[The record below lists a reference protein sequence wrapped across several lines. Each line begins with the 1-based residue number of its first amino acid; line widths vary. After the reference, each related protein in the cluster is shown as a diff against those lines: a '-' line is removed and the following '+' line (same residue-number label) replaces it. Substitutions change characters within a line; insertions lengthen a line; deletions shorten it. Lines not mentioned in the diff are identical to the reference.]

1 MKALYQLL
9 PHFSASSHPYT
20 TLTVTF
26 LFSPLHNAGF
36 LSFWNVLSA
45 VPKAASFSSRTQVS
59 PSQIY
64 IKKPAPS
71 KFVFSSDCLFS
82 LHSEVEVPYKESS
95 PLDLSSPLSQMLTH
109 IC

>member
-9 PHFSASSHPYT
+9 LHFSASSHPRLT

-26 LFSPLHNAGF
+26 LSSPLHNAGF
-36 LSFWNVLSA
+36 FSFWNVLST

-59 PSQIY
+59 PSKIY

-71 KFVFSSDCLFS
+71 KFVFSFDSLFS
-82 LHSEVEVPYKESS
+82 LHSEVEVPYEEFTAGSLK
-95 PLDLSSPLSQMLTH
+95 PTMLTH